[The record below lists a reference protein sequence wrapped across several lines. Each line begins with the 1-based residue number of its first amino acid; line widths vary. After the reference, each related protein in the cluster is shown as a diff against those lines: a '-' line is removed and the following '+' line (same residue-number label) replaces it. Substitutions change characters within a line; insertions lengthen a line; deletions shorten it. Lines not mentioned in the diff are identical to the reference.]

1 MKWNFK
7 IIIIS
12 MLSFLLGISIKIYA
26 GNRHQELQNKP
37 VIYFEENLDNSENL
51 EPLETETNIR
61 EIEPLEEEIR
71 AEKDIESLAKSI
83 TVKVLSGNNSG
94 SGILIRK
101 EGNIYQVITNDHVLI
116 FGRENDS
123 YKIITPD
130 NKIYLAE
137 RIKNIDFDNNDLGL
151 LEFTSDQ
158 NYAILNINKISAKAV
173 LREEV
178 YAAGF
183 PFNSNLK
190 NEGSLSEEFFFTKG
204 TINMMSELSF
214 RGGYKIGYTNNI
226 KKGMSGGPIFNNK
239 GQLIGINGRHKYPLW
254 GNPYIFEDGSIASP
268 EKKKEMSQLSW
279 GIPIQTLLKFRAELV
294 KKSL

>member
-26 GNRHQELQNKP
+26 GVRHNELQNKP

-190 NEGSLSEEFFFTKG
+190 NEGSLSEQFFFTKG